1 MYSRKLA
8 ATAIS
13 AVMLTVSAGTGLAQ
27 TSLGIL
33 AGVAR
38 DQTGAVVPNATVQ
51 ITNQQNGQKRTAAT
65 QTDGAYRF
73 DSITPGL
80 YTIEVKAGGFT
91 TSVLKDVNVVST
103 AVSSYDV
110 KLAVGSTSTEV
121 EVEASQATVNTEDG
135 TLTGVVGAVEIDK
148 MPIFTLNPIELAST
162 VPGVQ
167 TVSNGGGFSNGVNIQ
182 VNGARPRANNFLLDG
197 QEINDVSIGGQAFQP
212 IIPDIF
218 DSLNVITSSAS
229 AEYGRAGG
237 AVVNLVTKAG
247 TNTYHGEV
255 FERYTGSGLDSVAG
269 VLRGTQGF
277 QKTRFDQHNYGF
289 IASGPIIKDKLFAEG
304 AGSYSRYYG
313 KETPGINLLPTA
325 AGYATLQQITG
336 APATQVALLD
346 SYLNNGSYLTNDV
359 IYPTTVSQNVG
370 NLPGCPTGGCV
381 VAFGGYQR
389 QSAAES
395 NPETQWMYRLDYRP
409 WDRDSFTF
417 RYLHDRQSLT
427 PDFFNNPDALSG
439 FDTEQGGPAELGE
452 GSWTHVF
459 SPRLENEFRLAE
471 TRIGYTFAPTAETVA
486 NPLNSLPTL
495 SFAGITAS
503 SIGASFPS
511 LGPNQNFPQGRRE
524 DLYQFQDTIGLTTGR
539 QSFRIGYDLGR
550 QIEIDQVSQ
559 NALGTES
566 FVKGGTAG
574 ATISSLGNFLADQT
588 GPSGTVTK
596 VFGPTRDDAHDWR
609 NGVFAQDDVKLTSDL
624 TLNFGFR
631 WDYLT
636 DPENSLKYPG
646 IDPNNV
652 FAPIDTVVKIKPD
665 YTNFSP
671 RIGFAFA
678 PHDGGFLRDGKSV
691 IRGGFGIFYD
701 STFSN
706 ILVNS
711 TQSSPNSVSFT
722 DEITTG
728 NGVTNPGA
736 ALASAVAVLSPLSSV
751 ESEVSN
757 FKHPLTY
764 QYNLGIERELPGSN
778 VLAIRYVGDRAYRL
792 YANQQYNYFANGA
805 RLDPT
810 RGPIVTRGNYA
821 ASDYNSAIVEFTHN
835 FHKGLSVK
843 ANYVYG
849 KDLDDGSEV
858 FTTFS
863 SPTSYSANLAPG
875 GRGQD
880 WGPSAYDHRQFL
892 SVAYVW
898 EPKGFHSDNK
908 MLDVAEYVFTRDW
921 VVSGISQ
928 LQSGAYA
935 SFSTSGLD
943 TNGDGS
949 TANDRPVIGN
959 YGAPLTSVGIDGYY
973 VGGTQGAYYDL
984 AQANSSGA
992 LVPVNPSAVH
1002 FLVPYGPQNQFLHQ
1016 ELGRNSYQLPG
1027 TTTHNLALE
1036 KGFGLGA
1043 LHLER
1048 GRFILRAEAQNV
1060 FNHNDGAQ
1068 PDTDTL
1074 DAGDGFLTPGRQQTN
1089 RVLVLWGKLQ
1099 F

>member
-8 ATAIS
+8 S
-13 AVMLTVSAGTGLAQ
+13 AAMSAAVVTLSAGVGFAQ

-38 DQTGAVVPNATVQ
+38 DQTGAVVPNATVT
-51 ITNQQNGQKRTAAT
+51 ITNQQNGQKRTAST
-65 QTDGAYRF
+65 QNDGAYRF

-80 YTIEVKAGGFT
+80 YTVDVTATGFT

-110 KLAVGSTSTEV
+110 KLAVGGANTEV
-121 EVEASQATVNTEDG
+121 EVEASQATVNTENG
-135 TLTGVVGAVEIDK
+135 TLTGGVGAVEIDK
-148 MPIFTLNPIELAST
+148 LPIFSLSPYELAST

-167 TVSNGGGFSNGVNIQ
+167 TVSNGGGFSNGIDIQ

-212 IIPDIF
+212 IIPDVF
-218 DSLNVITSSAS
+218 DSLNVITSAAS

-255 FERYTGSGLDSVAG
+255 FERYTGSGLDSVPG
-269 VLRGTQGF
+269 VLRGTPGF
-277 QKTRFDQHNYGF
+277 QKTRFDQQNYGF
-289 IASGPIIKDKLFAEG
+289 IASGPIIKNKLFAEG

-313 KETPGINLLPTA
+313 SETPGINLLPNA

-336 APATQVALLD
+336 APAAQVAILD
-346 SYLNNGSYLTNDV
+346 NYLSNGSYLTNDV
-359 IYPTTVSQNVG
+359 IYPTTVTQNLG
-370 NLPGCPTGGCV
+370 NLPGCPAGGCV
-381 VAFGGYQR
+381 VAFAGFQR
-389 QSAAES
+389 PAVHEN
-395 NPETQWMYRLDYRP
+395 NPETQWMYRIDYRP
-409 WDRDSFTF
+409 WDRDSFTV
-417 RYLHDRQSLT
+417 RYLHDRSSLT
-427 PDFFNNPDALSG
+427 PDFFNNPDALAG
-439 FDTEQGGPAELGE
+439 FDTDQGGPAELGE

-471 TRIGYTFAPTAETVA
+471 TRIGYTFAPTAQTLA

-495 SFAGITAS
+495 NFAGITAS
-503 SIGASFPS
+503 SIGASFPA

-524 DLYQFQDTIGLTTGR
+524 DLYQFQDTVGWTLGR

-550 QIEIDQVSQ
+550 QIEIDLVSQ
-559 NALGTES
+559 NALGAEN
-566 FVKGGTAG
+566 FVKGGSSG
-574 ATISSLGNFLADQT
+574 ATVSSLSNFLQNQT

-624 TLNFGFR
+624 TVNLGFR

-646 IDPNNV
+646 LDPNNI
-652 FAPIDTVVKIKPD
+652 FAPINTVVKIQPD
-665 YTNFSP
+665 YNDFSP

-678 PHDGGFLRDGKSV
+678 PHDGGFLRDGKTV

-722 DEITTG
+722 DEVTTG
-728 NGVTNPGA
+728 NGVVNPAA
-736 ALASAVAVLSPLSSV
+736 ALASATAVLNPFSTV

-764 QYNLGIERELPGSN
+764 QYNVGVERELPGSN
-778 VLAIRYVGDRAYRL
+778 VLAVRYVGNRAYRL

-805 RLDPT
+805 RLNPT
-810 RGPIVTRGNYA
+810 RGAIIARGNFA

-835 FHKGLSVK
+835 FHKGFSVK
-843 ANYVYG
+843 ANYVFG

-880 WGPSAYDHRQFL
+880 WGPSAYDHRQYF

-908 MLDVAEYVFTRDW
+908 LVDAAEWAFTRGW
-921 VVSGISQ
+921 VVSGVSQ

-935 SFSTSGLD
+935 TFSTSGLD

-949 TANDRPVIGN
+949 TANDRPIIGS
-959 YGAPLTSVGIDGYY
+959 YSAPITSVGIDGAYL
-973 VGGTQGAYYDL
+973 GATQGQYYDL
-984 AQANSSGA
+984 SQANTTGA
-992 LVPVNPSAVH
+992 IVPVNPGSVR
-1002 FLVPYGPQNQFLHQ
+1002 FIVPYGPQNQFLHQ
-1016 ELGRNSYQLPG
+1016 EIGRNSYQLPG

-1043 LHLER
+1043 FHLER

-1074 DAGDGFLTPGRQQTN
+1074 DAGQSFLTPGRQETN
-1089 RVLVLWGKLQ
+1089 RTLVLWGKIQ